1 MALVKDD
8 LEKDL
13 KKVFSDMKDA
23 AQNSKDDD
31 FSKGISDAVKKFAE
45 AGTITTVDKG
55 TVSGGTYAGSG
66 SGTLSLDASLCKKPI
81 DTAME
86 GMKDASGDA
95 TLASAIAS
103 GIQAMTTAGEIDIT
117 SSGTLTPPPP
127 APTAP
132 MAGSGS
138 AKLTCVS
145 APLIPAITA
154 AFASMKNMTKGGD
167 DFLAGK
173 LATAI
178 DAYYKAGK
186 VTGKGS
192 ENLEGVSM
200 SGNLS

>member
-1 MALVKDD
+1 MALVKAD

-23 AQNSKDDD
+23 AENAKDDD

-45 AGTITTVDKG
+45 AGTIKTVDAG
-55 TVSGGTYAGSG
+55 AVPGGGYAGSG
-66 SGTLSLDASLCKKPI
+66 SGTLSLDASLCKNPI
-81 DTAME
+81 DTAMQA
-86 GMKDASGDA
+86 MKDATGDA
-95 TLASAIAS
+95 ALASAIAS
-103 GIQAMTTAGEIDIT
+103 GIQAMTTAGNIDIT

-127 APTAP
+127 ATPVP

-138 AKLTCVS
+138 AKLICVL
-145 APLIPAITA
+145 APLILALNA
-154 AFASMKNMTKGGD
+154 AFASMKDMTEGGD

-192 ENLEGVSM
+192 GNLEGASM
-200 SGNLS
+200 SGNIS